1 MGTCKNVDEIKT
13 LLSSKK
19 TTDVRKAAKFLQ
31 KNLMPELEDFVID
44 ALQNELLRNQKSWET
59 KCELIH
65 CIGIND
71 YKKATPFL
79 EQIAEINEEFDTI
92 TNVAGRALIRVKRK
106 DKSDV
111 SELLKRLS
119 TMGYSLGYGMLDA
132 LGYDKMQPNNEDIK
146 TIIDA
151 VWDFGKNIGKGFC
164 DPRYGLV
171 AACAGWEP
179 SLVRDFLL
187 HCIATGD
194 VPVKYVAENSLK
206 GKYVRLR

>member
-1 MGTCKNVDEIKT
+1 MNDIIS
-13 LLSSKK
+13 LLQSKK
-19 TTDVRKAAKFLQ
+19 TTNVRKAAKFLQ
-31 KNLMPELEDFVID
+31 KNLMPELEDLVIE
-44 ALQNELLRNQKSWET
+44 AFQRESLRNQKSWET
-59 KCELIH
+59 RCELIN

-71 YKKATPFL
+71 YKKATPLL
-79 EQIAEINEEFDTI
+79 EHIAEINEEFDTV
-92 TNVAGRALIRVKRK
+92 TNCAGKALIRVKRK

-111 SELLKRLS
+111 SELLKRLN

-132 LGYDKMQPNNEDIK
+132 LGYDKMQPSNEDIR

-206 GKYVRLR
+206 GKYVKLR

>member
-1 MGTCKNVDEIKT
+1 
-13 LLSSKK
+13 
-19 TTDVRKAAKFLQ
+19 
-31 KNLMPELEDFVID
+31 
-44 ALQNELLRNQKSWET
+44 
-59 KCELIH
+59 
-65 CIGIND
+65 
-71 YKKATPFL
+71 
-79 EQIAEINEEFDTI
+79 
-92 TNVAGRALIRVKRK
+92 
-106 DKSDV
+106 
-111 SELLKRLS
+111 
-119 TMGYSLGYGMLDA
+119 MGYSLGYGMLDA
-132 LGYDKMQPNNEDIK
+132 LGYDKMQPSNEDIRI
-146 TIIDA
+146 IIDA